1 MHSLGQLRISSPN
14 ILYLRFTIKYNNS
27 CFVTRN
33 FKLNQSRVLV
43 NYSFKRTMSTLPEI
57 KPVKFYLNADK
68 EKDLIISDN
77 KNRTGIYRW
86 EHIESG
92 KSYIG
97 SSKNL
102 SLRFKQYFNYNH
114 ISHPKRNLRIY
125 KALLKYGYSGFKLEI
140 LEYCD
145 VSLLLQREQYYFDA
159 LNPEYNI
166 LKVAG
171 SPLGYRHSEAAK
183 KLIGL
188 SAKGREVSELTRNL
202 NRKALYGKNLDKEHI
217 EKIRKGNTFSK
228 SIFITNNDTGDSL
241 EFSSMTEAGSY
252 LGLSRVSVRN
262 YILKDKPFKGYSIK
276 DLSLTEGIHNVNK
289 TLPQSILLINNETGD
304 KKELPS
310 INEAADFLGVSRGSL
325 WYYFKTTNLENLTSK
340 TLKGYKLS
348 KIETSVDVSSK
359 SNKNT
364 KKIEVT
370 DITTNEVNIYSSF
383 TLAAEALG
391 VTQSTLSLY
400 FFRKRTTPL
409 KKRYLLKLV

>member
-1 MHSLGQLRISSPN
+1 
-14 ILYLRFTIKYNNS
+14 
-27 CFVTRN
+27 
-33 FKLNQSRVLV
+33 
-43 NYSFKRTMSTLPEI
+43 
-57 KPVKFYLNADK
+57 
-68 EKDLIISDN
+68 
-77 KNRTGIYRW
+77 
-86 EHIESG
+86 SG

-145 VSLLLQREQYYFDA
+145 VSLLLQREQYYFDV

-188 SAKGREVSELTRNL
+188 SAK
-202 NRKALYGKNLDKEHI
+202 ALHGKTLDKEHI

-252 LGLSRVSVRN
+252 LGISRVSVRN
-262 YILKDKPFKGYSIK
+262 YILKDKPFKGY
-276 DLSLTEGIHNVNK
+276 
-289 TLPQSILLINNETGD
+289 
-304 KKELPS
+304 
-310 INEAADFLGVSRGSL
+310 R
-325 WYYFKTTNLENLTSK
+325 
-340 TLKGYKLS
+340 YKLS
-348 KIETSVDVSSK
+348 KIETSLDVSSK
-359 SNKNT
+359 IKKNT

-383 TLAAEALG
+383 TLAAKALG

-409 KKRYLLKLV
+409 KKRYILKLV